1 MKRMIFEKKYM
12 PVLSHECLNASVVG
26 YLEYYGL
33 RILPSDIFFSGGGLD
48 YEISDEKDVPVIST
62 DMYGSNFRFLN
73 KYGIG
78 YKKDKCT
85 ANDAEEFLKQCV
97 RDEIAVSVPVRS
109 DLLKHSR
116 VFSQTENSTH
126 YLNIVGQ
133 KGNDFII
140 ADGYVPEQKADVFIG
155 SMDSQSLLNAWRERG
170 YAYLIIEEP
179 PTISNDIHS
188 DTVICRNK
196 SLDKIL
202 GLKMDIPV
210 FRDMVDKFKNYFD
223 SDCTAS
229 VAENMNYR
237 LKIYGWISSKYYLY
251 ESLAADGTDHEI
263 LRQYGEIIDRW
274 KLNCLLL
281 LKAGYSRKI
290 NQLERV
296 GQKLVND
303 CLAEHEILKKVRR

>member
-1 MKRMIFEKKYM
+1 MIFEKNYM

-26 YLEYYGL
+26 YLNYYGL
-33 RILPSDIFFSGGGLD
+33 SILSSDIFFSGGGLD
-48 YEISDEKDVPVIST
+48 YEISDEKNVPVIST

-78 YKKDKCT
+78 YKKDTCT

-97 RDEIAVSVPVRS
+97 RDESAVSIPVRS

-155 SMDSQSLLNAWRERG
+155 FMDSQSLLNAWRERG

-179 PTISNDIHS
+179 PTISNDIHA
-188 DTVICRNK
+188 DAVISRNK

-202 GLKMDIPV
+202 ELQMDILV

-229 VAENMNYR
+229 AAESINYR

-303 CLAEHEILKKVRR
+303 CLAEHEILKKIRG